1 MFKKF
6 RNNLLQLILIIFF
19 VYFLVLVFLYFYQ
32 RNLLYHPNENNYSE
46 DRISVEIEN
55 VKIKTS
61 DNIELLGWY
70 HEKNLKDFKTL
81 IFFHGNAGSLEN
93 RIHKLNH
100 FRDMNINFL
109 IIAWRGFSG
118 NKGNPSEQGLYEDG
132 KSAIDWL
139 IKKGVSE
146 KNLILYGESL
156 GTGVATHLAQNKN
169 YAGVILET
177 PFTSMIDAAKK
188 FYPYIP
194 VKLLL
199 KDKFENYK
207 KIKNINSPILI
218 MHGEVDQ
225 LVPFSMGKKIY
236 EIANKP
242 KYSYFTKYDN
252 HMMEYDENLVLAL
265 KSFFKSLN

>member
-1 MFKKF
+1 M
-6 RNNLLQLILIIFF
+6 QIILVIFF
-19 VYFLVLVFLYFYQ
+19 IYFLILVFLYFYQ

-46 DRISVEIEN
+46 DKISVDIEN
-55 VKIKTS
+55 VRIKTS

-118 NKGNPSEQGLYEDG
+118 NNGNPSEQGLYEDG

-169 YAGVILET
+169 FAGVILET

-207 KIKNINSPILI
+207 KIKNINLPILI

-236 EIANKP
+236 EIANEP

>member
-1 MFKKF
+1 M
-6 RNNLLQLILIIFF
+6 QIILIIFF
-19 VYFLVLVFLYFYQ
+19 IYFLVLVFLYFYQ

-46 DRISVEIEN
+46 DKISVDIEN
-55 VKIKTS
+55 VRIKTS

-118 NKGNPSEQGLYEDG
+118 NNGNPSEQGLYEDG

-169 YAGVILET
+169 FAGVILET

-236 EIANKP
+236 EIANEP

-265 KSFFKSLN
+265 KSFLRSLN